1 MKRKKAPPF
10 SQKLLVFITHLF
22 IAPFVLCDTKNEL
35 YNKFDASKDLVKI
48 RGYPLVSVKTLQ
60 STKIVFEQLT
70 SGNEQLTINIAPRG
84 KRTLAVAP
92 SYRLDTFKT
101 QKGGRISIDT
111 DDYRD
116 QLKPDTPYEIS
127 VKSATNNRRQEIFVR
142 TPTSLDLSTITTR
155 EYVGHVSV
163 EWQLVDNLFLGKP
176 ENLQQQQ
183 PEEVEI
189 LVRKERPESYDD
201 EESEGDVRVLR
212 VPFKPVRKR
221 YGNARRSMNLDIDQ
235 LMPNSV
241 YYLALRYNYERQDD
255 SIVVSDYTA
264 ELRVVTLA
272 RLPRRVYAK
281 FTKQYLFFEMTMTII
296 CDNIY
301 FPPYSAQHSDPPH
314 SESSCPLIHFNTC
327 LKQQKSLNNS

>member
-1 MKRKKAPPF
+1 M
-10 SQKLLVFITHLF
+10 
-22 IAPFVLCDTKNEL
+22 
-35 YNKFDASKDLVKI
+35 
-48 RGYPLVSVKTLQ
+48 SVKTLQ

-92 SYRLDTFKT
+92 SYVQFGKCLSFLDFKCHNLNLQKNKFCNFVLLSPKFSNCAHRLDTFKT

-163 EWQLVDNLFLGKP
+163 EWQLADNLFL
-176 ENLQQQQ
+176 ENQDQKHSQQQ

-201 EESEGDVRVLR
+201 EESEGDVRILR

-221 YGNARRSMNLDIDQ
+221 YGNARRSINLDINQ

-241 YYLALRYNYERQDD
+241 YYLALRYNYESVQDG
-255 SIVVSDYTA
+255 SIIVSDYTA
-264 ELRVVTLA
+264 GQS
-272 RLPRRVYAK
+272 
-281 FTKQYLFFEMTMTII
+281 F
-296 CDNIY
+296 
-301 FPPYSAQHSDPPH
+301 
-314 SESSCPLIHFNTC
+314 
-327 LKQQKSLNNS
+327 